1 MSRHSRT
8 LSVPFVVAIYGLL
21 AFRMVQ
27 DWDTLGPTLHQARYD
42 YLALSCGLLF
52 IALGIAAGRWFVT
65 LRALEVKIGWW
76 ESLRVWFLS
85 QAGRYIPG
93 SIWPYVGRMYWGA
106 GTVPSDKMVGSLALE
121 IIFRVSSETGLA
133 AFLLLLWVLIAGWG
147 ERWGLMAA
155 AFAVAVAV
163 GHALLLL
170 FGPRV
175 YRWLTPVLQTKI
187 PGWAGLGGLSL
198 TRASMCGQ
206 WLYYSAS
213 VCAVGVAFYFFV
225 SAFHPLEID
234 ALLPLTGSLAAATV
248 IGFLVPL
255 APNGWGVREGIL
267 VFMLAQ
273 FVPTSV
279 AVMVS
284 VTSRIWLALAEALW
298 VILLVALARL
308 FRTTAPATIA
318 DRGYVGAGQSRSE
331 DYHEISEES

>member
-1 MSRHSRT
+1 M
-8 LSVPFVVAIYGLL
+8 A
-21 AFRMVQ
+21 Q
-27 DWDTLGPTLHQARYD
+27 DWDTLGPTLRQARYD

-106 GTVPSDKMVGSLALE
+106 ETVPPNKMVGSLALE
-121 IIFRVSSETGLA
+121 LIFRVSSETALA

-155 AFAVAVAV
+155 AFAVAVVV
-163 GHALLLL
+163 GHALVLVL
-170 FGPRV
+170 GPRL
-175 YRWLTPVLQTKI
+175 YRWLTPVLQAKI
-187 PGWAGLGGLSL
+187 SGWAGLGSLSL
-198 TRASMCGQ
+198 TRLSICGQ

-225 SAFHPLEID
+225 SAFHPLEIGT
-234 ALLPLTGSLAAATV
+234 LLPLTGSLAAATV

-267 VFMLAQ
+267 VFLLAQ
-273 FVPTSV
+273 FMPTSV

-284 VTSRIWLALAEALW
+284 VTSAR
-298 VILLVALARL
+298 LARTGRGVLGHPAGGATRL
-308 FRTTAPATIA
+308 FGATAPAA
-318 DRGYVGAGQSRSE
+318 PVDQGHVHAMQSKSE
-331 DYHEISEES
+331 DLS